1 MASSKTRAG
10 YEAFVVSQE
19 GSSAYWTKVGAGW
32 KHEDGRGINLSL
44 TPGLAVT
51 GKIVL
56 RDERGDNRLRRQE
69 RPVSKGWIETACSI
83 RTALIAS
90 AHRNRFGEMRE
101 CTIRSHFLKL
111 PLENT
116 ASSTLKAP
124 TGFRPAEQIGLVL
137 MHNPLQLQRHGAS
150 QSLAIVILC
159 GEPPGSQAVIHKR
172 IARRSLCK
180 SLTVH

>member
-56 RDERGDNRLRRQE
+56 RDMNAETIGSGDKSAPSLKDGS
-69 RPVSKGWIETACSI
+69 RP
-83 RTALIAS
+83 R
-90 AHRNRFGEMRE
+90 
-101 CTIRSHFLKL
+101 
-111 PLENT
+111 
-116 ASSTLKAP
+116 
-124 TGFRPAEQIGLVL
+124 
-137 MHNPLQLQRHGAS
+137 
-150 QSLAIVILC
+150 
-159 GEPPGSQAVIHKR
+159 
-172 IARRSLCK
+172 AR
-180 SLTVH
+180 